1 MEEKHQKQW
10 RDLHESARRSF
21 EDPNI
26 LLADQIRA
34 GWSKYA
40 QIWAYPSF
48 EALQSWMLLSAH
60 ENDVFLVAAMQWDQR
75 KIGRKL
81 SNPISALRLL
91 HQSDLKPDI
100 EITLG
105 ELPRQQID
113 GILSEMISAMDS
125 APQESP
131 IINIDGTEYGA

>member
-1 MEEKHQKQW
+1 M
-10 RDLHESARRSF
+10 
-21 EDPNI
+21 I
-26 LLADQIRA
+26 
-34 GWSKYA
+34 
-40 QIWAYPSF
+40 
-48 EALQSWMLLSAH
+48 LSAN
-60 ENDVFLVAAMQWDQR
+60 ENGVYLVATMQWDQR
-75 KIGRKL
+75 KIGREL

-131 IINIDGTEYGA
+131 IINIDGTEYGAWVKTPCGYKTRTWLSEVTEPWLTLAQLHSAIVEAMH